1 MLGNIYANRYHDTTK
16 RFQGFIKLMAVWK
29 GSVFKL
35 IWHDLL
41 AFVLGY
47 AFLSI
52 LYRTVFVHDDTMRE
66 GFHLVCITSS
76 RYLLVRKFNYRYA
89 KDQSFV

>member
-1 MLGNIYANRYHDTTK
+1 MMGNIYANRYHDTTK

-41 AFVLGY
+41 AFILGY
-47 AFLSI
+47 ALLSI
-52 LYRTVFVHDDTMRE
+52 LYRTVFYDDPTMRE
-66 GFHLVCITSS
+66 GFHLVCIVSS
-76 RYLLVRKFNYRYA
+76 R
-89 KDQSFV
+89 SFLRLFLTNS

>member
-41 AFVLGY
+41 AFILGY
-47 AFLSI
+47 GLLSI
-52 LYRTVFVHDDTMRE
+52 LYRTVFYPDPTMRE
-66 GFHLVCITSS
+66 GFLLVCIVSS
-76 RYLLVRKFNYRYA
+76 R
-89 KDQSFV
+89 

>member
-1 MLGNIYANRYHDTTK
+1 MGNIYANRYHDTTK
-16 RFQGFIKLMAVWK
+16 RFQGFIKLMVVWK

-41 AFVLGY
+41 AYVLAY

-52 LYRTVFVHDDTMRE
+52 LYRTVLVYDDKLRE
-66 GFHLVCITSS
+66 GFHLVCIVSS
-76 RYLLVRKFNYRYA
+76 R
-89 KDQSFV
+89 